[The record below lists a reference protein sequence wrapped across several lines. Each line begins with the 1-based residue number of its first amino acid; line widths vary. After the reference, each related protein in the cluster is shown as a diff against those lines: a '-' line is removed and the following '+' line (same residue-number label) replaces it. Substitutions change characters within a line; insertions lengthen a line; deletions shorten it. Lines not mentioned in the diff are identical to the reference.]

1 MPRVELGAA
10 GARRPAMP
18 TTSSAPSPPPTPPRQ
33 TYVLKLARSGEDGD
47 KVLLLIESGARFHT
61 VEAMPPKA
69 DTPSNFTLK
78 LRKHIRTRRLEAVT
92 QLGVDRVL
100 QLSFGS
106 GPAACHLL
114 LEFFAQVRRARVG
127 CSAEAI
133 GVRRCAGPASVQV
146 EQVCCGFR
154 CPLALLHASSLPSHV
169 LATCLPPAPQGNV
182 IWRTTSLKC

>member
-1 MPRVELGAA
+1 M
-10 GARRPAMP
+10 
-18 TTSSAPSPPPTPPRQ
+18 
-33 TYVLKLARSGEDGD
+33 LKLARSGEDGD

-146 EQVCCGFR
+146 EQVLR
-154 CPLALLHASSLPSHV
+154 LP
-169 LATCLPPAPQGNV
+169 LPPRPAPCVVPPVSRVGHLPAHLH
-182 IWRTTSLKC
+182 RRAM